1 MITLVKFSFPRTG
14 SHFLT
19 HILSGLYDA
28 EDAAL
33 ALASGAAA
41 GAGANAV
48 PVAAS
53 PVTAAVETVGSA
65 VETVAVAP
73 WVNEEVLTRDNE
85 LNPAALYALSLRERD
100 GWQAPLLI
108 ETGRTGMHGK
118 PGDLREGEFAVV
130 LIRDPLATVFSY
142 YRVLRDRWEPGVA
155 FDADSVRVN
164 LEAYGEFYD
173 AGWALKQQRPSNVA
187 LLRYERLV
195 ASPEETRYLV
205 NFLNYRPKL
214 EPEFVWEVTRFQ
226 NMVTPGERTFYREA
240 NNEAWKRDAY
250 FVECVK
256 GAGDFDFTRFGYG
269 NRESYLAGM

>member
-28 EDAAL
+28 EDGGAGLVDGGGLRGGTSVPSGSAAS
-33 ALASGAAA
+33 SGSAAA
-41 GAGANAV
+41 
-48 PVAAS
+48 
-53 PVTAAVETVGSA
+53 
-65 VETVAVAP
+65 AVAMAVD
-73 WVNEEVLTRDNE
+73 VNEEVLTRDNE

-100 GWQAPLLI
+100 GWRAPLRVV
-108 ETGRTGMHGK
+108 TGRTGMHGK
-118 PGDLREGEFAVV
+118 PGSLRDGETAVV

-142 YRVLRDRWEPGVA
+142 YRVLRDRWEPGAA
-155 FDADSVRVN
+155 FDANSVRVN

-173 AGWALKQQRPSNVA
+173 AGWGLKQERPSQVA
-187 LLRYERLV
+187 VLRYERLV
-195 ASPEETRYLV
+195 ASPEESRYLIH
-205 NFLNYRPKL
+205 FLNYRPKL

-250 FVECVK
+250 FVECVR
-256 GAGDFDFTRFGYG
+256 GAGEFDFTRFGYG
-269 NRESYLAGM
+269 SRASYLEGL